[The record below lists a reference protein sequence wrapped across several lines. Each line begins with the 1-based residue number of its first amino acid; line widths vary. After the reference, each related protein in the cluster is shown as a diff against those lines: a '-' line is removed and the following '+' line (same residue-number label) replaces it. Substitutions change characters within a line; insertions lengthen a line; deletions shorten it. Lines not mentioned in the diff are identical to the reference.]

1 MAFIKTFL
9 RKENICC
16 LVFFLLFL
24 ASCKQDRTTKYVI
37 ENKAAESIRV
47 YTTESDSVFTIVSNT
62 SQTIYNI
69 NEFVGKDD
77 GVAEN
82 YLYSI
87 DSIKMGALKYKPL
100 LNDTTNHW
108 TKKVNSKNTELT
120 FTFTVNNSDF

>member
-1 MAFIKTFL
+1 M
-9 RKENICC
+9 
-16 LVFFLLFL
+16 FFLLFL

-47 YTTESDSVFTIVSNT
+47 YTTESDSVFTIISNT

-77 GVAEN
+77 VVAEN

-120 FTFTVNNSDF
+120 FAFTVNNSDF